1 MRNRGGLCCI
11 GSKESQR
18 SCCDGRW
25 RGGFDDAKAR
35 SDSAK
40 INDNQPYQRT
50 F

>member
-1 MRNRGGLCCI
+1 MRNKGGLYCI

-18 SCCDGRW
+18 SCCDGSG
-25 RGGFDDAKAR
+25 RGGLDDAKAI

-40 INDNQPYQRT
+40 INDSQPYQRT